1 MAARTAQPID
11 TITLLH
17 TGQVSVA
24 CAGFSDPAGNPWIV
38 MNDTAGAVNAVQI
51 SNAATGNA
59 PTITVGG
66 AAADTNP
73 GLTITA
79 KGTGVTTVG
88 SSVSAVT
95 LAGTPTISSA
105 MTVSSTLTVNGPV
118 NASGFNSTTTVVA
131 VGTINASTM
140 GSCSAF
146 SANVGATSSQFTVI
160 QFGLGSSSTY
170 QRPGIFVGSSF
181 PSIVGPAPGS
191 LFFLEGGT
199 SSNMLLLAIPNGGTG
214 SSSNWV
220 QFLTTA
226 LSSAQ

>member
-11 TITLLH
+11 TFTLLH

-24 CAGFSDPAGNPWIV
+24 CAGFTDPNGAPWLV
-38 MNDTAGAVNAVQI
+38 MNDAAAAVNAVQI
-51 SNAATGNA
+51 SNAATGTA

-66 AAADTNP
+66 AAADANP
-73 GLTITA
+73 GLTVTA

-88 SSVSAVT
+88 SSASPVT

-118 NASGFNSTTTVVA
+118 
-131 VGTINASTM
+131 VGTSTLTITGTISASTVA
-140 GSCSAF
+140 SSSAF
-146 SANVGATSSQFTVI
+146 SANSLASSSQFTVI

-170 QRPGIFVGSSF
+170 QRPGIYVGSSF

-191 LFFLEGGT
+191 LFFLMGGT
-199 SSNMLLLAIPNGGTG
+199 SSNAVMVALPNGGTG
-214 SSSNWV
+214 SSSNWA
-220 QFLTTA
+220 QFA
-226 LSSAQ
+226 AFSSAQ